1 MNKTKLISPA
11 KINFDLKI
19 KYYDENYEKHKISS
33 KVVLLKIED
42 LIFVSD
48 HSKLQ
53 ITYHDHNLSLI
64 HI

>member
-33 KVVLLKIED
+33 KVVLLKIKD
-42 LIFVSD
+42 LHEMI
-48 HSKLQ
+48 KEIL
-53 ITYHDHNLSLI
+53 NKMNK
-64 HI
+64 